1 MLIEILVHSTTNMIA
16 SSQAAYQ
23 KWAETNNFL
32 SMLPKDAEKRRKD
45 IQAKNQPRLD
55 PHLREKPQKERTIPY
70 TDELFCDTAIE
81 WLVSTDQVCKANF
94 LNLYNFS

>member
-32 SMLPKDAEKRRKD
+32 SMLPKDAEKRHKD
-45 IQAKNQPRLD
+45 IQAKNQPRLN
-55 PHLREKPQKERTIPY
+55 PHLWEKPQKERTIPY
-70 TDELFCDTAIE
+70 TDKLFCDAAIE
-81 WLVSTDQVCKANF
+81 WLMSTDQVHKVNF

>member
-1 MLIEILVHSTTNMIA
+1 
-16 SSQAAYQ
+16 
-23 KWAETNNFL
+23 
-32 SMLPKDAEKRRKD
+32 MLPKDAEKRRKD

-70 TDELFCDTAIE
+70 TDELFCDAAIE
-81 WLVSTDQVCKANF
+81 WLVSTDQVHKANF